1 MERPRSD
8 RAGNAVPARRHC
20 GSPHVRHKMEASI
33 DDMPDPAARKST
45 NPSAGGARAA
55 GGLAFQAEVFAWW
68 AAHAVSDT
76 APGLG
81 LDPAVRIDA
90 VGCETGFPV
99 DDVGLALT
107 GGGFILAQA
116 KRGMRRLDPR
126 AADLQSALDQ
136 LVHAMID
143 GLNVNDVAMRPADE
157 TRDRLVIVTSHD
169 GSRSFD
175 VLGRVCD
182 RLRGQP
188 PSAAVRTAAV
198 NEEERTALE
207 TLLTIIHTAWTA
219 DAGREPTEE
228 ELRGFRGD
236 ARDGDVPVDHQVQEP
251 CGWICLPQ
259 DVPVGALERGTGH
272 DQAAVVADTAG
283 YGLEP
288 GLPVLVGQR
297 ESLAHLGDVAARV
310 E

>member
-1 MERPRSD
+1 
-8 RAGNAVPARRHC
+8 
-20 GSPHVRHKMEASI
+20 MEASI
-33 DDMPDPAARKST
+33 DYMPDPGAREPT

-99 DDVGLALT
+99 DDVGVALT

-116 KRGMRRLDPR
+116 KRGMRRLDTR
-126 AADLQSALDQ
+126 AADLGSALDQ

-143 GLNVNDVAMRPADE
+143 GLNVNDVAMRPVDE
-157 TRDRLVIVTSHD
+157 TRDRLVIVTSHE

-175 VLGRVCD
+175 VLGRVCE

-188 PSAAVRTAAV
+188 PAAAVRTAAV
-198 NEEERTALE
+198 NGE
-207 TLLTIIHTAWTA
+207 
-219 DAGREPTEE
+219 
-228 ELRGFRGD
+228 
-236 ARDGDVPVDHQVQEP
+236 
-251 CGWICLPQ
+251 
-259 DVPVGALERGTGH
+259 
-272 DQAAVVADTAG
+272 
-283 YGLEP
+283 
-288 GLPVLVGQR
+288 
-297 ESLAHLGDVAARV
+297 
-310 E
+310 